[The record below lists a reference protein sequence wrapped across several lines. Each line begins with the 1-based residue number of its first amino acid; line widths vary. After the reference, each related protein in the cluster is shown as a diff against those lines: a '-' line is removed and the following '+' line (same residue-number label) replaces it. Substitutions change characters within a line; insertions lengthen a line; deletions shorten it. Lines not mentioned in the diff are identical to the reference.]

1 MIDKKKINDILSSSG
16 ADDGTKRQITDFIS
30 KMSDKDI
37 QKLNSILNNE
47 QATQQILNSPK
58 AQELINKF
66 KNGSKT

>member
-47 QATQQILNSPK
+47 QATRQILNSPK